1 MNLAA
6 SASQTRQSHTSQD
19 GYAMAALLVGMAV
32 MAIMLSV
39 AMPTW
44 NQMIRREKEEELVFR
59 GNQYARAINFYQ
71 RKFANASPANF
82 DILVEQHMLRK
93 KYKDPMSPDKDGA
106 FQPLYINNSSQ
117 SGRLGS
123 AGQTGS
129 GSAGQQGS
137 AGQPGSVGTALGT
150 TPTGGIMGVTSKNK
164 GESLRTYNGKTHYN
178 EWQFIALQTSIQ
190 GGAGPQGGRGPGGP
204 GGGRGPA
211 GQGFPGGGQPGGGPQ
226 RGGGRGPQRGSGPGG
241 PGGPGSTFVPSRP
254 GVQGSPPSPFQP
266 SQPPSQPGT
275 QPPSRG
281 PR

>member
-1 MNLAA
+1 VTNYNSPMNLAV
-6 SASQTRQSHTSQD
+6 SASPAREGKTGEA

-44 NQMIRREKEEELVFR
+44 NQMIRREKEEELIFR

-82 DILVEQHMLRK
+82 DILIEQHMLRQ

-117 SGRLGS
+117 SGR
-123 AGQTGS
+123 Q

-137 AGQPGSVGTALGT
+137 ATQPGTVGTALGT
-150 TPTGGIMGVTSKNK
+150 TPTGGILGVTSKNK
-164 GESLRTYNGKTHYN
+164 GESLRVFNGKSHYN
-178 EWQFIALQTSIQ
+178 EWQFIAMQTSIQ
-190 GGAGPQGGRGPGGP
+190 GGAGPQGGRAAGA
-204 GGGRGPA
+204 GRGP
-211 GQGFPGGGQPGGGPQ
+211 GQGPGAGPQGNGPQ
-226 RGGGRGPQRGSGPGG
+226 RGGGPQRGSGPGG
-241 PGGPGSTFVPSRP
+241 PGGTFGPSR
-254 GVQGSPPSPFQP
+254 GVQVPPPNPFQP
-266 SQPPSQPGT
+266 GSP
-275 QPPSRG
+275 PPSRG

>member
-6 SASQTRQSHTSQD
+6 SASQTRQSQTSQT

-117 SGRLGS
+117 SARLGS
-123 AGQTGS
+123 AGQAGS

-164 GESLRTYNGKTHYN
+164 GESLRAFNGKTHYN
-178 EWQFIALQTSIQ
+178 EWQFIAMQTSIQ
-190 GGAGPQGGRGPGGP
+190 GGAGGPGGRAQGAPGGGRGPGG
-204 GGGRGPA
+204 
-211 GQGFPGGGQPGGGPQ
+211 QGFPGVGQPGSGPQ
-226 RGGGRGPQRGSGPGG
+226 RGGGPQRGSGPGG
-241 PGGPGSTFVPSRP
+241 AFPPPRG
-254 GVQGSPPSPFQP
+254 QGSPQSPFQP
-266 SQPPSQPGT
+266 FQPPSQPGS
-275 QPPSRG
+275 PPPARG

>member
-6 SASQTRQSHTSQD
+6 IASQTHQRNSGQS

-71 RKFANASPANF
+71 RKFANAS
-82 DILVEQHMLRK
+82 K
-93 KYKDPMSPDKDGA
+93 KYRDPMSPDKDGA

-123 AGQTGS
+123 PGQ
-129 GSAGQQGS
+129 AGQQS
-137 AGQPGSVGTALGT
+137 AAGQPGSVGTALGT

-164 GESLRTYNGKTHYN
+164 GESLRVFNGKTHYN
-178 EWQFIALQTSIQ
+178 EWQFIAMQTSTQ
-190 GGAGPQGGRGPGGP
+190 GGAGAPGGRAGAGGRGQGSIRPDGSIVGRD
-204 GGGRGPA
+204 GRGNPIDT
-211 GQGFPGGGQPGGGPQ
+211 
-226 RGGGRGPQRGSGPGG
+226 GRGRG
-241 PGGPGSTFVPSRP
+241 PGGPGSTFVPSR
-254 GVQGSPPSPFQP
+254 GGQVSPPTPFQP
-266 SQPPSQPGT
+266 GSQPPP
-275 QPPSRG
+275 RG

>member
-6 SASQTRQSHTSQD
+6 SASQTRQSQTSQN

-123 AGQTGS
+123 A
-129 GSAGQQGS
+129 ARR
-137 AGQPGSVGTALGT
+137 AAADR
-150 TPTGGIMGVTSKNK
+150 
-164 GESLRTYNGKTHYN
+164 LRPVRAAADGHRD
-178 EWQFIALQTSIQ
+178 L
-190 GGAGPQGGRGPGGP
+190 GGP
-204 GGGRGPA
+204 PA
-211 GQGFPGGGQPGGGPQ
+211 GLSAA
-226 RGGGRGPQRGSGPGG
+226 RA
-241 PGGPGSTFVPSRP
+241 
-254 GVQGSPPSPFQP
+254 
-266 SQPPSQPGT
+266 
-275 QPPSRG
+275 
-281 PR
+281 

>member
-1 MNLAA
+1 MTNYNSPMNLAVN
-6 SASQTRQSHTSQD
+6 ASQTRERPPSQS

-71 RKFANASPANF
+71 RKFANASPPSF

-117 SGRLGS
+117 SGR
-123 AGQTGS
+123 Q
-129 GSAGQQGS
+129 GSAGQQSTG
-137 AGQPGSVGTALGT
+137 GQPGSVGTALGT

-164 GESLRTYNGKTHYN
+164 GESLRTFNGKTHYN
-178 EWQFIALQTSIQ
+178 EWQFVAMQTSTQ
-190 GGAGPQGGRGPGGP
+190 GGAGPQGGRAGGTGRAGAGQGQGFPGAGQQGSGPQRGRGPGGP
-204 GGGRGPA
+204 GG
-211 GQGFPGGGQPGGGPQ
+211 
-226 RGGGRGPQRGSGPGG
+226 
-241 PGGPGSTFVPSRP
+241 TFVPPR
-254 GVQGSPPSPFQP
+254 GGQVPPSSPFQP
-266 SQPPSQPGT
+266 GSQPGAP
-275 QPPSRG
+275 PPSRG
-281 PR
+281 QR

>member
-6 SASQTRQSHTSQD
+6 SASQTRQIQTSQN

-44 NQMIRREKEEELVFR
+44 NQLIRREKEEELVFR

-106 FQPLYINNSSQ
+106 FQPLYINNSAQ

-123 AGQTGS
+123 AGQAGS
-129 GSAGQQGS
+129 GATGQQGA

-164 GESLRTYNGKTHYN
+164 GESLRAYNGKTHYN

-190 GGAGPQGGRGPGGP
+190 GGSGAQGGRAAGGRQGSVRPDGSFVGRDGRGNPVDTGRRGGP
-204 GGGRGPA
+204 GGASPPPRG
-211 GQGFPGGGQPGGGPQ
+211 
-226 RGGGRGPQRGSGPGG
+226 
-241 PGGPGSTFVPSRP
+241 
-254 GVQGSPPSPFQP
+254 QGSPQSPFQP
-266 SQPPSQPGT
+266 FPPPSQPGSP
-275 QPPSRG
+275 PPSRG

>member
-1 MNLAA
+1 MNLAVN
-6 SASQTRQSHTSQD
+6 ASQTRERRAGQS

-82 DILVEQHMLRK
+82 DILIEQHMLRK

-106 FQPLYINNSSQ
+106 FQPLYINNSAQ
-117 SGRLGS
+117 SGRQGG
-123 AGQTGS
+123 A
-129 GSAGQQGS
+129 AQQGS
-137 AGQPGSVGTALGT
+137 AGQPGSVGMALGT

-164 GESLRTYNGKTHYN
+164 GESLRTFNGKTHYN
-178 EWQFIALQTSIQ
+178 EWQFIAMQTSTQ
-190 GGAGPQGGRGPGGP
+190 GGAAPQGGRAGGGRGAGQGSGAGQGNGPQRGTGPGGP
-204 GGGRGPA
+204 GR
-211 GQGFPGGGQPGGGPQ
+211 
-226 RGGGRGPQRGSGPGG
+226 PGG
-241 PGGPGSTFVPSRP
+241 PGGPGGTFTPPR
-254 GVQGSPPSPFQP
+254 GQGSPPSPFQP
-266 SQPPSQPGT
+266 GS

-281 PR
+281 LR

>member
-6 SASQTRQSHTSQD
+6 SASQTRQSRTRQN

-44 NQMIRREKEEELVFR
+44 NQMIRREKEEELIFR
-59 GNQYARAINFYQ
+59 GKQYARAINFYQ

-123 AGQTGS
+123 AGQ
-129 GSAGQQGS
+129 AGS

-164 GESLRTYNGKTHYN
+164 GESLRTFNGKTHYN
-178 EWQFIALQTSIQ
+178 EWQFIALQTSVQ
-190 GGAGPQGGRGPGGP
+190 GGTGAQGG
-204 GGGRGPA
+204 GPA
-211 GQGFPGGGQPGGGPQ
+211 GGRQGSVRPDGSFVG
-226 RGGGRGPQRGSGPGG
+226 RDGRGNPVDTGRRGSPPPRGQ
-241 PGGPGSTFVPSRP
+241 GS
-254 GVQGSPPSPFQP
+254 SPPSPFQP
-266 SQPPSQPGT
+266 GP
-275 QPPSRG
+275 PPSRG